1 MAFLLQNNH
10 QRKTSASYVTKPNR
24 ACKVVSSL
32 SLAFS
37 QRTLFLA
44 VNPGLLLCCQTW
56 ELFRLIYPL
65 LLMKKNL
72 ATLFVFPSLAVFV
85 HQSNQLS
92 FMGTINTQPELF
104 CFYHKLGYM
113 KLSFSL
119 YFFYQ
124 KKSTRIKLCLKMR
137 AKTCCH
143 LKRNLKNVM
152 KKCSK
157 VLVEKHQKITCSD

>member
-72 ATLFVFPSLAVFV
+72 ATIFVFPSLAVFV

-119 YFFYQ
+119 YFF
-124 KKSTRIKLCLKMR
+124 
-137 AKTCCH
+137 
-143 LKRNLKNVM
+143 
-152 KKCSK
+152 
-157 VLVEKHQKITCSD
+157 

>member
-1 MAFLLQNNH
+1 
-10 QRKTSASYVTKPNR
+10 
-24 ACKVVSSL
+24 
-32 SLAFS
+32 
-37 QRTLFLA
+37 
-44 VNPGLLLCCQTW
+44 
-56 ELFRLIYPL
+56 
-65 LLMKKNL
+65 MKKNL

-124 KKSTRIKLCLKMR
+124 KEIHQDKVVSEGEGKNLLPLEKKPQKCNEEMLKSFGGK
-137 AKTCCH
+137 AP
-143 LKRNLKNVM
+143 KNHM
-152 KKCSK
+152 
-157 VLVEKHQKITCSD
+157 